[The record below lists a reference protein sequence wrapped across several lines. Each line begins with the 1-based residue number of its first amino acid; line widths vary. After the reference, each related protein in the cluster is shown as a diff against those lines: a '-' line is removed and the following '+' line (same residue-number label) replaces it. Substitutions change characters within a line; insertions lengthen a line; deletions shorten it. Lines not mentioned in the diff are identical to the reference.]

1 MAYNHG
7 RYNTLEQKLMVELA
21 QLKNEGKLIYPN
33 ILAKK
38 YNTTANQITANIRH
52 LEDIYLIERCIAD
65 RRGYRGSV
73 WGFKE

>member
-7 RYNTLEQKLMVELA
+7 RYNTLEQKLTLELA
-21 QLKNEGKLIYPN
+21 QIKKEGKLIYPHV
-33 ILAKK
+33 LAKK
-38 YNTTANQITANIRH
+38 YKTTANHITANIRH
-52 LEDIYLIERCIAD
+52 HPDIYLVEKCIAD